1 MKKFA
6 ITTILLMVFSC
17 FISCSSDDNQSV
29 GEIIKVNTTISNS
42 EIYTY
47 NLGSFGDDEG
57 AAIQKPAE
65 NFEISKLERNFPSG
79 EIIYTY
85 KPQSGFVGTDY
96 VELKTSRGSN
106 GASPNTNISIIKI
119 TIKVTA

>member
-1 MKKFA
+1 MKNFA
-6 ITTILLMVFSC
+6 ITTVLMMVFTF
-17 FISCSSDDNQSV
+17 FISCSSDDNQSD
-29 GEIIKVNTTISNS
+29 GEIIKVAATISTS

-47 NLGSFGDDEG
+47 NLGSFGDEEG
-57 AAIQKPAE
+57 ASIEKQAE

-85 KPQSGFVGTDY
+85 KPKSGFVGTDY
-96 VELKTSRGSN
+96 VELKISRGST
-106 GASPNTNISIIKI
+106 GASPNTNISILKL

>member
-1 MKKFA
+1 MKKFV
-6 ITTILLMVFSC
+6 ISTFLLMVFTC
-17 FISCSSDDNQSV
+17 FISCSSDDSNSDA
-29 GEIIKVNTTISNS
+29 EIVKVNATISNS

-47 NLGSFGDDEG
+47 NLGSFGDEEG
-57 AAIQKPAE
+57 ASIEKQAE

-85 KPQSGFVGTDY
+85 KPKSSFVGTDY

-106 GASPNTNISIIKI
+106 GASPNTNISILKI
-119 TIKVTA
+119 TLKVTA

>member
-1 MKKFA
+1 MKKFV
-6 ITTILLMVFSC
+6 ISTFLLMVFTC
-17 FISCSSDDNQSV
+17 FISCSSDDSNSDA
-29 GEIIKVNTTISNS
+29 EIVKVNASISNS

-47 NLGSFGDDEG
+47 NLGSFGDEEG
-57 AAIQKPAE
+57 ASIEKQAE

-79 EIIYTY
+79 EIVYTY
-85 KPQSGFVGTDY
+85 KPQSGFIGTDY
-96 VELKTSRGSN
+96 VALKTSKGSN

>member
-1 MKKFA
+1 M
-6 ITTILLMVFSC
+6 MVFTF
-17 FISCSSDDNQSV
+17 FISCSSDDNQSE
-29 GEIIKVNTTISNS
+29 GEIIKATAAISTS

-47 NLGSFGDDEG
+47 NLGGFGDEEG
-57 AAIQKPAE
+57 ASIEKQAE

-85 KPQSGFVGTDY
+85 KPKSGFVGADY

-106 GASPNTNISIIKI
+106 GASPNTNISILKI
-119 TIKVTA
+119 TIKVAS

>member
-6 ITTILLMVFSC
+6 LTTILLMVFSC
-17 FISCSSDDNQSV
+17 FISCSSDDNQSD
-29 GEIIKVNTTISNS
+29 GEIIKVTATISTS

-47 NLGSFGDDEG
+47 NLGSFGDEEG
-57 AAIQKPAE
+57 AYIEKQAE

-85 KPQSGFVGTDY
+85 KPKSGFIGTDY
-96 VELKTSRGSN
+96 VELKISKGST
-106 GASPNTNISIIKI
+106 GASLNTNISILKI
-119 TIKVTA
+119 TIKVAS

>member
-6 ITTILLMVFSC
+6 ITTILLMVFGC
-17 FISCSSDDNQSV
+17 FINCSCDDNNSD
-29 GEIIKVNTTISNS
+29 GEIIKANATISNS

-47 NLGSFGDDEG
+47 NLGSFGDEEG
-57 AAIQKPAE
+57 AAIQKQAE

-119 TIKVTA
+119 TIKISA

>member
-1 MKKFA
+1 MKK
-6 ITTILLMVFSC
+6 ISLTTFLLMVFTC
-17 FISCSSDDNQSV
+17 FISCNSDDNNSDA
-29 GEIIKVNTTISNS
+29 EIVKVNATISNS

-47 NLGSFGDDEG
+47 NLGSFGDEEG
-57 AAIQKPAE
+57 ASIEKQAE

-85 KPQSGFVGTDY
+85 KPQSGFIRTDY

-106 GASPNTNISIIKI
+106 GASPNNNNSIVKI

>member
-6 ITTILLMVFSC
+6 LSILIILVFTC
-17 FISCSSDDNQSV
+17 FMGCSNDDNNSDE
-29 GEIIKVNTTISNS
+29 EIIKVNATISNS

-47 NLGSFGDDEG
+47 NLGSFGDEEG
-57 AAIQKPAE
+57 ASIQKQAE

-85 KPQSGFVGTDY
+85 KSRSSFVETDY

-106 GASPNTNISIIKI
+106 GTSPNTNISIIKI

>member
-1 MKKFA
+1 MKKYA
-6 ITTILLMVFSC
+6 LTTILIMVFSC
-17 FISCSSDDNQSV
+17 FIGCSSDDNNSD
-29 GEIIKVNTTISNS
+29 GELIKVNATISNS

-47 NLGSFGDDEG
+47 NLGSFGDEEG
-57 AAIQKPAE
+57 ASIEKQAE

-85 KPQSGFVGTDY
+85 KPKSSFVGTDY

-106 GASPNTNISIIKI
+106 GASPNTNISILKL

>member
-1 MKKFA
+1 MKKIA

-17 FISCSSDDNQSV
+17 FINCSSDDNQSD
-29 GEIIKVNTTISNS
+29 GEIIKATAAISTS

-47 NLGSFGDDEG
+47 NLGSFGDEEG
-57 AAIQKPAE
+57 ASIEKQAE

-85 KPQSGFVGTDY
+85 KPKSGFVGTDY
-96 VELKTSRGSN
+96 VELKISRGSN
-106 GASPNTNISIIKI
+106 GASPNTNISILKI
-119 TIKVTA
+119 TIKVAS

>member
-1 MKKFA
+1 MKNFA
-6 ITTILLMVFSC
+6 ITTILMMVFTF
-17 FISCSSDDNQSV
+17 FISCSSDDNQSD
-29 GEIIKVNTTISNS
+29 GEIIKVNATISNS

-47 NLGSFGDDEG
+47 NLGSFGDEEG
-57 AAIQKPAE
+57 ASIQKQTE

-85 KPQSGFVGTDY
+85 KPQSGFVGTNY

-106 GASPNTNISIIKI
+106 GASPNTNIRILKI

>member
-6 ITTILLMVFSC
+6 ITTILLMVFAF
-17 FISCSSDDNQSV
+17 FISCSSDDNNSD
-29 GEIIKVNTTISNS
+29 GEIIKVNTTISTS

-47 NLGSFGDDEG
+47 NLGSFGDEEG
-57 AAIQKPAE
+57 AFIEKQAE

-85 KPQSGFVGTDY
+85 KPQSGFTGTDY

-106 GASPNTNISIIKI
+106 GASPNTNISILKI

>member
-1 MKKFA
+1 MKNFA
-6 ITTILLMVFSC
+6 ITTVLMMVFTF
-17 FISCSSDDNQSV
+17 FISCSSDDNQSE
-29 GEIIKVNTTISNS
+29 GEIIKATASISTS

-47 NLGSFGDDEG
+47 NLGSFGDEEG
-57 AAIQKPAE
+57 ASIEKQAE

-85 KPQSGFVGTDY
+85 KPKSGFVGTDY
-96 VELKTSRGSN
+96 VELKISRGSN
-106 GASPNTNISIIKI
+106 GASPNTNISILKI

>member
-6 ITTILLMVFSC
+6 LTTILLMVFSC
-17 FISCSSDDNQSV
+17 FINCSSDDNQSD
-29 GEIIKVNTTISNS
+29 GEIIKVTASISTS

-47 NLGSFGDDEG
+47 NLGSFGDEEG
-57 AAIQKPAE
+57 ASIEKQAE

-85 KPQSGFVGTDY
+85 KPKSGFVGTDY
-96 VELKTSRGSN
+96 VELKTSRGSS
-106 GASPNTNISIIKI
+106 GASPNTNISILKI
-119 TIKVTA
+119 TIKVAS

>member
-1 MKKFA
+1 MKNFA
-6 ITTILLMVFSC
+6 ITTVLMMVFTF
-17 FISCSSDDNQSV
+17 FISCSSDDNQSD
-29 GEIIKVNTTISNS
+29 GEIIKVAATISTS

-47 NLGSFGDDEG
+47 NLGSFGDEEG
-57 AAIQKPAE
+57 ATIEKQAE

-85 KPQSGFVGTDY
+85 KSQSGFAGTVY

-106 GASPNTNISIIKI
+106 GASPNTNISILKI
-119 TIKVTA
+119 TLKVTA

>member
-1 MKKFA
+1 MKNFA
-6 ITTILLMVFSC
+6 ITTVLMMVFTF
-17 FISCSSDDNQSV
+17 FISCSSDDNQSD
-29 GEIIKVNTTISNS
+29 GEIIKVAATISTS

-47 NLGSFGDDEG
+47 NLGSFGDEEG
-57 AAIQKPAE
+57 ATIEKQAE

-85 KPQSGFVGTDY
+85 KPKSGFVGTDY
-96 VELKTSRGSN
+96 VELKISRGST
-106 GASPNTNISIIKI
+106 GASPNTNISILKL

>member
-6 ITTILLMVFSC
+6 LTTILLMVFSC
-17 FISCSSDDNQSV
+17 FINCSSDDNQSD
-29 GEIIKVNTTISNS
+29 GEIIKATAAISTS

-47 NLGSFGDDEG
+47 NLGSFGDEEG
-57 AAIQKPAE
+57 ASIEKQAE

-85 KPQSGFVGTDY
+85 KPKSGFVGTDY
-96 VELKTSRGSN
+96 VELKISRGSN
-106 GASPNTNISIIKI
+106 GASPNTNISILKI
-119 TIKVTA
+119 TIKVAA

>member
-1 MKKFA
+1 MKNFA
-6 ITTILLMVFSC
+6 ITTVLMMVFTF
-17 FISCSSDDNQSV
+17 FISCNSDDNQSD
-29 GEIIKVNTTISNS
+29 GEIIKVAATISTS

-47 NLGSFGDDEG
+47 NLGSFGDEEG
-57 AAIQKPAE
+57 AAIEKQAE

-85 KPQSGFVGTDY
+85 KPKSGFVGTDY
-96 VELKTSRGSN
+96 VELKISRGST
-106 GASPNTNISIIKI
+106 GASPNTNISILKL